1 MFDDSYNTITIN
13 SEGKYTEK
21 GSKFLSFCFPVKS
34 ESEVKE
40 ILANLRKEYFDARH
54 HCYAY
59 RLGWDKSAFRF
70 NDDGEPSGTAG
81 RPIYG
86 QILSNDLTNVLIV
99 VIRYFGGT
107 KLGVSGLINA
117 YKIATIEA
125 LHSNKIVE
133 IAIKDL
139 YHIEFNYDKM
149 SDVMKILKQPGIE
162 LIETDYNTICNITL
176 SVTKTMTVQAYDSL
190 TKLENT
196 KVEYI
201 KTI

>member
-1 MFDDSYNTITIN
+1 MFDDTYNTVINN

-21 GSKFLSFCFPVKS
+21 GSKFLSFCYPVKN

-40 ILANLRKEYFDARH
+40 ILAKLKKEYFDARH

-107 KLGVSGLINA
+107 KLGVSGLISA
-117 YKIATIEA
+117 YKTAAIEA
-125 LHSNKIVE
+125 ISANKIQE
-133 IAIKDL
+133 NPIKDI
-139 YHIEFNYDKM
+139 YKIDFQYEKM
-149 SDVMKILKQPGIE
+149 SDVMKILKQTGVE
-162 LIETDYNTICNITL
+162 LLETNYDNDC
-176 SVTKTMTVQAYDSL
+176 SVTISVIKTLTVSVYDSL
-190 TKLENT
+190 SKIDQTINS
-196 KVEYI
+196 YI